1 MSDRPEIRLP
11 HLRTTALPRL
21 TRFSGVVALATLLA
35 AASCTG
41 AACGE
46 RGELII
52 VAHFTNPIDSIR
64 KEHCPALLD
73 GRVTDFSQIG
83 GRPGA
88 VRLVADERIA
98 GALAKTHPRLG
109 AVTVRL
115 DEDEA
120 LASDRSILG
129 LCDARALR
137 PHFKAVAVD
146 GVLPWGR
153 RGDDYTIDRDAPY
166 LLLLPGT
173 TPWKSKR
180 SFTVVQTGVTAMT
193 RAFIAGVDRSGD
205 VLYPVKE
212 TAPITARADLAIT
225 SNEVSF
231 LDPCAYP
238 LRDRMRFC
246 SPLRFF
252 EILRHSGF
260 DVIELTGNHNN
271 DFGRKHN
278 TRTLRLLRENG
289 MAYYGGG
296 TSRAEAESVL
306 YLTAGGQR
314 IAFIGFNEVGPPEA
328 WATDT
333 EAGAAR
339 LSKPLLEE
347 KLREA
352 TAGAPIVFAMVQ
364 CTNENEPVPWPSQ
377 VRLFH
382 SAIDLGATITGSS
395 SAHRAMG
402 LEFYR
407 GRLIIYGLGNFLFDQ
422 MQTVHHRRG
431 MIARHHFHD
440 GRHVQT
446 ELIPYIIH
454 DYCRPRLLQ
463 GGPARELMDEVFR
476 YSRGPVFD

>member
-1 MSDRPEIRLP
+1 MSDGPGNRPPR
-11 HLRTTALPRL
+11 LRTTDLPRAS
-21 TRFSGVVALATLLA
+21 RFAAAVVFATLLA

-64 KEHCPALLD
+64 MDQCPALLE
-73 GRVTDFSQIG
+73 GRVTDFNQIG

-88 VRLVADERIA
+88 VRLVADQRIA
-98 GALAKTHPRLG
+98 KALAKTHPCLG
-109 AVTVRL
+109 AETVRL
-115 DEDEA
+115 DADEA

-137 PHFKAVAVD
+137 PHFKAIAVD
-146 GVLPWGR
+146 NTFPWGR
-153 RGDDYTIDRDAPY
+153 RGDDYTIDRGAPY
-166 LLLLPGT
+166 PLLLPGA
-173 TPWKSKR
+173 TPWNSKR

-193 RAFIAGVDRSGD
+193 RAFIAAVDRAGD

-212 TAPITARADLAIT
+212 TAPITASADLAVT

-231 LDPCAYP
+231 LEPCAYP
-238 LRDRMRFC
+238 LKDRMRFC

-252 EILRHSGF
+252 EILKHSGF

-271 DFGRKHN
+271 DFGRIHN
-278 TRTLRLLRENG
+278 ARTLGLLRENG

-296 TSRAEAESVL
+296 ASRAEAESVL
-306 YLTAGGQR
+306 YLTARRQR

-339 LSKPLLEE
+339 LSRPTFEE

-352 TAGAPIVFAMVQ
+352 AAGAPIVFAMVQ

-382 SAIDLGATITGSS
+382 RAVELGATITGSS

-431 MIARHHFHD
+431 MIARHHFLD

-446 ELIPYIIH
+446 ELVPYIIH
-454 DYCRPRLLQ
+454 DHCRLRLLR
-463 GGPARELMDEVFR
+463 GAPARELMDEVFR